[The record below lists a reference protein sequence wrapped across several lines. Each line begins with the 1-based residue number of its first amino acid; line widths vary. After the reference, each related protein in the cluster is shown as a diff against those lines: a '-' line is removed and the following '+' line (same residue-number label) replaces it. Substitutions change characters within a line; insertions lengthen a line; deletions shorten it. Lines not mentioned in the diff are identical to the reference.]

1 MRTILCVIFGSLC
14 LVSSVF
20 AQSTSLPSKDWM
32 VKGFE
37 AALAD
42 PSEQVAAEAVIF
54 AGHLVADVPLGERS
68 THVVDR
74 LLKLLETSS
83 ARRATLEALA
93 VVPSGP
99 DTHRIVDSLIE
110 AAAKGDVDAIS
121 ALGTMEHGTQGARI
135 IAALFEQLDAETSNG
150 IRSDIL
156 IALAKLPL
164 NAQQKASFADALVSI
179 LPDRDDVI
187 DPDVIVGPEPVDAVP
202 TPDLA
207 RIVADRLISAADKHP
222 IAWITA
228 AKGLARHDLGDRR
241 PVIVDTL
248 IKHLQQPDPI
258 VARVAANALADI
270 PPDGSSRKAAVS
282 ALLKLFGGANAELA
296 AAAMATVGKMPLGD
310 DAPRVVEALRLQLK
324 GTRRVAAA
332 AALGTTDLGSKAD
345 AIITSLRAVI
355 EQEEEYDARAAA
367 ATALATMPL
376 GDRTAQL
383 YPEILAVLSEGN
395 GSIAAEALAELATHD
410 PAQRD
415 RVIDVALPL
424 LATENLPLQREVA
437 YLIEKLPLGTRK
449 AQVIDRFLP
458 LADPANPG
466 QPEML
471 ATLATLAAGEARKD
485 VADRFLVLLKSENT
499 DTRDAAIDGLAT
511 LGRELDKDEVLDALL
526 PLLPGSRASI
536 IDAIGALKFDVAP
549 DKMVDALLPQIGA
562 SPGGLATTHVLS
574 AAPSKYKFA
583 EVIGAILGL
592 RESSLKSANSA
603 ALNGIASF
611 GPVGVPGTIAAIKLI
626 QTRSDKSVPKF
637 RAAAHIAIGDDP
649 DSTLLLSLLGAPME
663 PAIAAVSADPVKA
676 SAAIRLIHSN
686 WQALAAESSARK
698 EAEEVIMRIIYAAC
712 GKPAGTNFLQQLFN
726 GAIGAVVDIATT
738 GSFLTCWTPAQR
750 ATIEQVH
757 ASFIQAGS
765 SYQQPLGDHLA
776 AESRVPIFNSLSYG
790 VVGWIAFWAA
800 LLFAFPYSP
809 MVQAAFFHNPKL
821 REYLSVWTVPLLLI
835 AVPYFRG
842 RILDTFRDDL
852 IRDANPKGFVER
864 LGYFDNGEAELGDA
878 KPAPLKN
885 ILPNLHGIV
894 VVRGE
899 AGLGKSS
906 ALRWLAINRPHVAFL
921 NARDCAAGVD
931 VAIAE
936 RIHRLQEAD
945 FIKSLVHIRA
955 LTVIIDGLNEV
966 SAGTRENIGT
976 FAREGARGDIFVG
989 TQPIDWTEPAG
1000 STRLTLQ
1007 PLRRELAAE
1016 FLKSRPVGADSESP
1030 RHGKP
1035 YEEAVDEFLR
1045 EALDLVPKDE
1055 SQAAALMLSNPF
1067 DLSLAADLLAN
1078 GTMPKATALID
1089 EAFHLADTDEDDG
1102 YRVLHAGQQF
1112 PLLAFGDNAIKM
1124 RLEDRNW
1131 FRKGEFVDET
1141 RSLRKWR
1148 LVVERSAYTA
1158 DGEEQRLQFRH
1169 DRVWDFFIAAA
1180 FRLEPKLWLEHL
1192 NDARFRG
1199 AYLRIA
1205 ETWPLEDA
1213 RKVGERL
1220 VAAAAKSGDHTTS
1233 DAFVNRLERRLEEED
1248 KTDDPNL
1255 TKPMSKTLATEIADR
1270 TLAVVN
1276 PQNRP
1281 LALNAAL
1288 QRHAIRPVST
1298 PPADQLLDRTAIV
1311 AWLLATYAPST

>member
-1 MRTILCVIFGSLC
+1 
-14 LVSSVF
+14 
-20 AQSTSLPSKDWM
+20 M

-110 AAAKGDVDAIS
+110 AAAKGDVDAIF
-121 ALGTMEHGTQGARI
+121 ALGKIDHGTQGARI
-135 IAALFEQLDAETSNG
+135 IAALFEQLGAETDDS
-150 IRSDIL
+150 IKSDIL
-156 IALAKLPL
+156 IALATLPL

-179 LPDRDDVI
+179 LPDRDDIIEEDDVVI
-187 DPDVIVGPEPVDAVP
+187 PGLDAIDAVP
-202 TPDLA
+202 NADLA
-207 RIVADRLISAADKHP
+207 RVVADRLISAPDKHP
-222 IAWITA
+222 IDWMSAVR
-228 AKGLARHDLGDRR
+228 GLDVHYDLDDRL
-241 PVIVDTL
+241 PAIVDTL
-248 IKHLQQPDPI
+248 IKYLKEPDPT
-258 VARVAANALADI
+258 VARAAVEALAAI
-270 PPDGSSRKAAVS
+270 PPQGASRKAAVS
-282 ALLKLFGGANAELA
+282 ALLKLFGNADAELA
-296 AAAMATVGKMPLGD
+296 AVAMATASTMPLGD
-310 DAPRVVEALRLQLK
+310 EAPRVAGALKLQLK
-324 GTRRVAAA
+324 GIRRIAAA
-332 AALGTTDLGSKAD
+332 SALGTADLGTESD
-345 AIITSLRAVI
+345 AVI
-355 EQEEEYDARAAA
+355 AALQAMLENVEYDARAAA
-367 ATALATMPL
+367 AVALATMQL

-383 YPEILAVLSEGN
+383 YPEILAVLSEGDQTV
-395 GSIAAEALAELATHD
+395 AATALTKLSQKD

-415 RVIDVALPL
+415 RIID
-424 LATENLPLQREVA
+424 ATMPSMLGTNLPLQRA
-437 YLIEKLPLGTRK
+437 AAHLLINLPLGTR
-449 AQVIDRFLP
+449 ASQVIDQLLP
-458 LADPANPG
+458 FADPENSG
-466 QPEML
+466 QAAVLE
-471 ATLATLAAGEARKD
+471 TLAKLAAGEGRSD
-485 VADRFLVLLKSENT
+485 VAGRFMAMLKSKDTEIRDVAVEGLVLLGSK
-499 DTRDAAIDGLAT
+499 
-511 LGRELDKDEVLDALL
+511 LDRNEVLDALL
-526 PLLPGSRASI
+526 PLLQNPRGPVI
-536 IDAIGALKFDVAP
+536 TAIEALKFDVAP
-549 DKMVDALLPQIGA
+549 DRMVDALLPLISSSPIGGQI
-562 SPGGLATTHVLS
+562 PLRVLS
-574 AAPSKYKFA
+574 AAPSKYKFE
-583 EVIGAILGL
+583 EVIGAILAL
-592 RESSLKSANSA
+592 RESAAKPPNLA
-603 ALNGIASF
+603 ALSGIASF

-637 RAAAHIAIGDDP
+637 RAAAHIAIGEDP
-649 DSTLLLSLLGAPME
+649 DSTLLLSLLGAPTE
-663 PAIAAVSADPVKA
+663 PAIAAVSADPAKA

-712 GKPAGTNFLQQLFN
+712 GKPAGTSFLQQLFD

-738 GSFLTCWTPAQR
+738 GSFRTCWTPAQR

-878 KPAPLKN
+878 KPAPLKT

-976 FAREGARGDIFVG
+976 FAREGSRGDIFVG
-989 TQPIDWTEPAG
+989 TQPIDWTEPSG

-1016 FLKSRPVGADSESP
+1016 FLKSRPVGAAPESP

-1112 PLLAFGDNAIKM
+1112 PLLAFGDSAIKM